1 LKILFVTLEQSAR
14 ENIKVVLNNNFF
26 QNNINK
32 FYTFGMPDE
41 GLVFKDLTNIKI
53 KSLMG
58 LVDISKNLPYLF
70 RLRNSLNFIEKK
82 NNFTHIFFVDSFD
95 FSKFYLKK
103 YRNNSVKYCQFIGPS
118 VFIWKKNKAKFINKY
133 FDHIFSIFEI
143 ERKFYKKEKYSYIG
157 HPILN
162 NIVSHNRDKY
172 PIKNIGIF
180 LGSRYQEII
189 NNIPII
195 SQLLKNLEKLEN
207 FNFYFFV
214 TKEFE
219 DLIKN
224 SFINEK
230 YQFYLNNREYY
241 DHLSKLD
248 FAFACSGTVHLE
260 LSFSHIPHFI
270 FYKANW
276 FNYLIFKIF
285 VRSKYLSLVNIFNKR
300 SSIKEF
306 IQSNFTH
313 NLIIKEFEHLIK
325 NKDKFYDYSNLM
337 IEALNKSNIQKIRS
351 DVIID
356 YLKKSSLTIED

>member
-1 LKILFVTLEQSAR
+1 
-14 ENIKVVLNNNFF
+14 
-26 QNNINK
+26 
-32 FYTFGMPDE
+32 MPDE
-41 GLVFKDLTNIKI
+41 NLVFKDLTNINI

-58 LVDISKNLPYLF
+58 FVDILKNLPYLF
-70 RLRNSLNFIEKK
+70 SLRNSLNLVEKK

-118 VFIWKKNKAKFINKY
+118 VFIWKKNKAKFINRY
-133 FDHIFSIFEI
+133 FDHIFSIFEV

-157 HPILN
+157 HPLLN
-162 NIVSHNRDKY
+162 NIVLDNRDKY

-195 SQLLKNLEKLEN
+195 IQLLKNLEKLEN

-224 SFINEK
+224 SFINQK

-241 DHLSKLD
+241 NHLSKLD

-260 LSFSHIPHFI
+260 LSFSHIPHFV

-276 FNYLIFKIF
+276 INYLIFRVF

-300 SSIKEF
+300 SIIKEF
-306 IQSNFTH
+306 IQSNFNH
-313 NLIIKEFEHLIK
+313 NLIIKEFEHLFK
-325 NKDKFYDYSNLM
+325 NRNKFYDYCNLM
-337 IEALNKSNIQKIRS
+337 IEALHKSNILKIRS

-356 YLKKSSLTIED
+356 YLKKSSLTKED

>member
-1 LKILFVTLEQSAR
+1 MKILFVTLEQSAR
-14 ENIKVVLNNNFF
+14 ENVKALLNNKFF
-26 QNNINK
+26 HNNIDK
-32 FYTFGMPDE
+32 FYTFGMSDE
-41 GLVFKDLTNIKI
+41 DLVFNDLTNINI
-53 KSLMG
+53 QSLMG
-58 LVDISKNLPYLF
+58 IVDIFKNLPYLF
-70 RLRNSLNFIEKK
+70 RLRNSLNLLEKE

-103 YRNNSVKYCQFIGPS
+103 YRNNSIKYCQFIGPS

-143 ERKFYKKEKYSYIG
+143 ERKFYNKQKYSYIG
-157 HPILN
+157 HPLLN
-162 NIVSHNRDKY
+162 NIVLDNSDKY

-189 NNIPII
+189 FNIPII
-195 SQLLKNLEKLEN
+195 TQLLKNLEKLEN
-207 FNFYFFV
+207 FNFNFFV

-219 DLIKN
+219 DLIKK
-224 SFINEK
+224 SFEKEK
-230 YQFYLNNREYY
+230 YQFYINNHEYY
-241 DHLSKLD
+241 YRLSKLD

-285 VRSKYLSLVNIFNKR
+285 VRSKYLSLINIFNKKFI
-300 SSIKEF
+300 IKEF
-306 IQSNFTH
+306 IQSNFNH
-313 NLIIKEFEHLIK
+313 NLIIKEFENLLI

-337 IEALNKSNIQKIRS
+337 IGALNKANIQKIRS

-356 YLKKSSLTIED
+356 YLKKSSLTKED

>member
-1 LKILFVTLEQSAR
+1 MS
-14 ENIKVVLNNNFF
+14 
-26 QNNINK
+26 
-32 FYTFGMPDE
+32 DE
-41 GLVFKDLTNIKI
+41 DLVFKDLTNIKI

-70 RLRNSLNFIEKK
+70 RLRNSLYLIEKK

-118 VFIWKKNKAKFINKY
+118 VFIWKKNKAKFINRY
-133 FDHIFSIFEI
+133 FDHIFSIFEV
-143 ERKFYKKEKYSYIG
+143 ERKFYKKKKYSYIG
-157 HPILN
+157 HPLLN
-162 NIVSHNRDKY
+162 NIVLDKRDRY

-189 NNIPII
+189 YNIPII
-195 SQLLKNLEKLEN
+195 SKLLKNLEKLDN

-219 DLIKN
+219 YLIKK
-224 SFINEK
+224 SFAEEK
-230 YQFYLNNREYY
+230 YQFYVNNRAYY

-276 FNYLIFKIF
+276 FNYLIFRIF
-285 VRSKYLSLVNIFNKR
+285 VRSKYLSLINIFNKK

-313 NLIIKEFEHLIK
+313 NLIIKEFENILK
-325 NKDKFYDYSNLM
+325 NKDKFNNYSNLM
-337 IEALNKSNIQKIRS
+337 IESLNKANIQKIRS

>member
-1 LKILFVTLEQSAR
+1 MKILFVTLEQSAR

-26 QNNINK
+26 QNNTNK

-41 GLVFKDLTNIKI
+41 DLVFKDLTNIKI

-58 LVDISKNLPYLF
+58 LVDISKNLSYLF
-70 RLRNSLNFIEKK
+70 SLRNSLNLLEHE
-82 NNFTHIFFVDSFD
+82 NNFTHIFFIDSFD

-118 VFIWKKNKAKFINKY
+118 VFIWKKNKAKFINRY
-133 FDHIFSIFEI
+133 FDHIFSIFEV
-143 ERKFYKKEKYSYIG
+143 ERKFYKKEKYSYVG
-157 HPILN
+157 HPLLN
-162 NIVSHNRDKY
+162 NIVLDNRDKY
-172 PIKNIGIF
+172 PIKNVGIF

-189 NNIPII
+189 YNIPII
-195 SQLLKNLEKLEN
+195 TQLLKNLEKLEN

-224 SFINEK
+224 SFNNDK
-230 YQFYLNNREYY
+230 YQFYLNNRAYY

-276 FNYLIFKIF
+276 FNYLIFRIF

-300 SSIKEF
+300 LIIKEF
-306 IQSNFTH
+306 IQSNFNN
-313 NLIIKEFEHLIK
+313 NLIIKEFENLLK
-325 NKDKFYDYSNLM
+325 NKYEFYDYSNLM
-337 IEALNKSNIQKIRS
+337 IGALNKSNIQKIRS
-351 DVIID
+351 DIIID
-356 YLKKSSLTIED
+356 YLKKSSLAKED

>member
-1 LKILFVTLEQSAR
+1 MS
-14 ENIKVVLNNNFF
+14 
-26 QNNINK
+26 
-32 FYTFGMPDE
+32 DDD
-41 GLVFKDLTNIKI
+41 LVFRDLTNIKI

-58 LVDISKNLPYLF
+58 LVDIFKNLPYLF
-70 RLRNSLNFIEKK
+70 NLRNSLNLIEKN

-118 VFIWKKNKAKFINKY
+118 VFIWKKNKAKFINRY

-162 NIVSHNRDKY
+162 NIVLNNRDKY

-180 LGSRYQEII
+180 LGSRYQEIF

-195 SQLLKNLEKLEN
+195 TQLLKNLKTFGN
-207 FNFYFFV
+207 FNFYFFI

-224 SFINEK
+224 YLINEK
-230 YQFYLNNREYY
+230 YQFYLNNHEYY
-241 DHLSKLD
+241 KHLSKLD

-276 FNYLIFKIF
+276 FNYLIFRIF
-285 VRSKYLSLVNIFNKR
+285 VRSKYLSLVNIFNKK

-306 IQSNFTH
+306 IQLNFTH
-313 NLIIKEFEHLIK
+313 NLIIKEFEHLLK
-325 NKDKFYDYSNLM
+325 NKDKFNDYSKLM
-337 IEALNKSNIQKIRS
+337 IEALNNANIQKFRS

-356 YLKKSSLTIED
+356 YLKKSSSTKED

>member
-1 LKILFVTLEQSAR
+1 MS
-14 ENIKVVLNNNFF
+14 
-26 QNNINK
+26 
-32 FYTFGMPDE
+32 DE
-41 GLVFKDLTNIKI
+41 DLVFKDLTNIKI

-70 RLRNSLNFIEKK
+70 SLRNSLNLIEKK

-103 YRNNSVKYCQFIGPS
+103 YRNNSIKYCQFIGPS

-143 ERKFYKKEKYSYIG
+143 ERKFYNKQKYSYIG
-157 HPILN
+157 HPLLN
-162 NIVSHNRDKY
+162 NIVLDNSDKY

-189 NNIPII
+189 FNIPII
-195 SQLLKNLEKLEN
+195 TQLLKNLEKLEN
-207 FNFYFFV
+207 FNFNFFV

-219 DLIKN
+219 DLIKK
-224 SFINEK
+224 SFEKEK
-230 YQFYLNNREYY
+230 YQFYINNHEYY
-241 DHLSKLD
+241 YRLSKLD

-285 VRSKYLSLVNIFNKR
+285 VRSKYLSLINIFNKKFI
-300 SSIKEF
+300 IKEF
-306 IQSNFTH
+306 IQSNFNH
-313 NLIIKEFEHLIK
+313 NLIIKEFENLLI

-337 IEALNKSNIQKIRS
+337 IGALNKANIQKIRS

-356 YLKKSSLTIED
+356 YLKKSSLTKED

>member
-1 LKILFVTLEQSAR
+1 MKILFVTLEQSAR
-14 ENIKVVLNNNFF
+14 ENIKVILNNNFF
-26 QNNINK
+26 QNNINN
-32 FYTFGMPDE
+32 FYTYGMPDE
-41 GLVFKDLTNIKI
+41 DLVFRDLTNIKI

-70 RLRNSLNFIEKK
+70 SLRNSLNLIEKE

-103 YRNNSVKYCQFIGPS
+103 YRNNYVKYCQFIGPS
-118 VFIWKKNKAKFINKY
+118 VFIWKKNKAKFINRY
-133 FDHIFSIFEI
+133 FDHIFSIFEV
-143 ERKFYKKEKYSYIG
+143 ERKFYKENKYSFIG
-157 HPILN
+157 HPLLN
-162 NIVSHNRDKY
+162 NIVLDNRDRY

-195 SQLLKNLEKLEN
+195 TQLIKNLEKLEN
-207 FNFYFFV
+207 FKFNFFI

-219 DLIKN
+219 DLIKS
-224 SFINEK
+224 SFISEK
-230 YQFYLNNREYY
+230 YQFYLNNHEYY

-276 FNYLIFKIF
+276 FNYLIFRIF
-285 VRSKYLSLVNIFNKR
+285 VRSKYLSLVNIFNNR
-300 SSIKEF
+300 LSIKEF
-306 IQSNFTH
+306 IQSNFNN
-313 NLIIKEFEHLIK
+313 NLIIKEFENLLK
-325 NKDKFYDYSNLM
+325 NKDKFYHYTNLM
-337 IEALNKSNIQKIRS
+337 IEALNKSNIQKIRPE
-351 DVIID
+351 VIID
-356 YLKKSSLTIED
+356 YLKKSSLTKED

>member
-1 LKILFVTLEQSAR
+1 MKILFVTLEQSAR
-14 ENIKVVLNNNFF
+14 ENIKVLLNNKFF

-32 FYTFGMPDE
+32 FYTFGMSDE
-41 GLVFKDLTNIKI
+41 NLVYKDLTNIKI

-58 LVDISKNLPYLF
+58 LVDIIKNLPYLF
-70 RLRNSLNFIEKK
+70 NLRNSLNLIEKK

-95 FSKFYLKK
+95 FSKFYLRK
-103 YRNNSVKYCQFIGPS
+103 YRNNSIKYCQYIGPS
-118 VFIWKKNKAKFINKY
+118 VFIWKKSKAKFINRY
-133 FDHIFSIFEI
+133 FDHVFSIFEV
-143 ERKFYKKEKYSYIG
+143 ERKFYDKQKYSYIG
-157 HPILN
+157 HPLLN
-162 NIVSHNRDKY
+162 NIVLDNRDKY

-189 NNIPII
+189 YNIPII
-195 SQLLKNLEKLEN
+195 TQLLKNFEKLKNIN
-207 FNFYFFV
+207 FHFFV

-219 DLIKN
+219 DLIKK
-224 SFINEK
+224 SFVKEN
-230 YQFYLNNREYY
+230 YQFYLNNLKYY

-276 FNYLIFKIF
+276 LNYFIFRIF

-306 IQSNFTH
+306 IQSNFKH
-313 NLIIKEFEHLIK
+313 NLMFNEFEHLLK
-325 NKDKFYDYSNLM
+325 NKNKFYDYYNLM
-337 IEALNKSNIQKIRS
+337 IEALNKANIQKIRS

-356 YLKKSSLTIED
+356 YLKKSSLTKED

>member
-1 LKILFVTLEQSAR
+1 MKILFVTLEQSAR

-41 GLVFKDLTNIKI
+41 DLVFKDLTNIKI

-58 LVDISKNLPYLF
+58 FVDISKNLPYLF
-70 RLRNSLNFIEKK
+70 SLRNSLYLLEHE
-82 NNFTHIFFVDSFD
+82 NNFTHIFFIDSFD
-95 FSKFYLKK
+95 FAKFYLKK
-103 YRNNSVKYCQFIGPS
+103 YRNKSVKYCQFIGPS
-118 VFIWKKNKAKFINKY
+118 VFIWKKNKAKFINRY

-143 ERKFYKKEKYSYIG
+143 ERKFYIKEKYSYIG
-157 HPILN
+157 HPLLN
-162 NIVSHNRDKY
+162 NIVLDNRDKY

-180 LGSRYQEII
+180 LGSRYQEI
-189 NNIPII
+189 NYNIPII
-195 SQLLKNLEKLEN
+195 TQLLKKLEKLEN

-214 TKEFE
+214 TKAFE

-224 SFINEK
+224 SFNNDK
-230 YQFYLNNREYY
+230 YQFYLNNRAYY
-241 DHLSKLD
+241 YHLSKLD

-276 FNYLIFKIF
+276 FNYLIFRIF
-285 VRSKYLSLVNIFNKR
+285 VRSKYISLVNIFNKR
-300 SSIKEF
+300 PIIKEF
-306 IQSNFTH
+306 IQSKFNN
-313 NLIIKEFEHLIK
+313 NLMIKDFKNLLI

-337 IEALNKSNIQKIRS
+337 IGALNKSNIQKIRS

-356 YLKKSSLTIED
+356 YLKKSSLTKED

>member
-26 QNNINK
+26 QNNIKN

-41 GLVFKDLTNIKI
+41 DLVFKDLTNIKI

-70 RLRNSLNFIEKK
+70 SLRNSLNLLEKE

-103 YRNNSVKYCQFIGPS
+103 YRNNSIKYCQFIGPS

-133 FDHIFSIFEI
+133 FDHIFSIFEV

-157 HPILN
+157 HPLLN
-162 NIVSHNRDKY
+162 NVVLDNRDKY
-172 PIKNIGIF
+172 PIRNIGIF

-189 NNIPII
+189 YNIPII
-195 SQLLKNLEKLEN
+195 TQLLNNLEKLDN

-224 SFINEK
+224 SFTNDK
-230 YQFYLNNREYY
+230 YQFYLNDREYY
-241 DHLSKLD
+241 NHLSKLD

-276 FNYLIFKIF
+276 LNYLIFRIF

-306 IQSNFTH
+306 IQSNFNH
-313 NLIIKEFEHLIK
+313 YLILKEFKYLFV
-325 NKDKFYDYSNLM
+325 NKDKFCSYSNLM
-337 IEALNKSNIQKIRS
+337 IEALNKSNIRKIRS
-351 DVIID
+351 EVVID
-356 YLKKSSLTIED
+356 YLKKSSLTKED